1 MDMANENPASDAPE
15 TAYTLIGFIQKP
27 FGLVGEL
34 KVKPETFD
42 FDRHEQLKEVVV
54 RLRDTGELRKVS
66 VSASRAD
73 ARFWYLKFKGF
84 RTPEAAALFS
94 GSELLLATENRLD
107 LPDGM
112 VYFADLPGCILYD
125 ENGEKVGKVSDVID
139 QGMQQLLKIQ
149 RPEGDAFIPW
159 NDHFIKKIDVAQKRI
174 DGELGSLRGVT
185 L

>member
-1 MDMANENPASDAPE
+1 MANENPASDASE
-15 TAYTLIGFIQKP
+15 TSYTLIGLIQKP

-34 KVKPETFD
+34 KIKPETFD

-54 RLRDTGELRKVS
+54 RLRDTGELRNLT

-84 RTPEAAALFS
+84 RTPESAAILS
-94 GSELLLATENRLD
+94 GGELLLASENRLD

-112 VYFADLPGCILYD
+112 VYYADLPGCTLYD
-125 ENGEKVGKVSDVID
+125 ENGETVGVVTDVID
-139 QGMQQLLKIQ
+139 QGIQQLLKIQ
-149 RPEGDAFIPW
+149 RPQGDAFIPW

-174 DGELGSLRGVT
+174 DGELGSLKGVT